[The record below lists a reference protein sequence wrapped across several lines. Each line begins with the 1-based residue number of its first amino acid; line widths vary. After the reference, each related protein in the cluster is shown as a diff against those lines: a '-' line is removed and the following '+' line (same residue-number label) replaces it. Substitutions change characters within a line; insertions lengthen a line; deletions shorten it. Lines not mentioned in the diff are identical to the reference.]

1 MTLGAGLIDA
11 QGKRHQMAGLLP
23 LETSF
28 QSRKLH
34 LGYRKL
40 TATTGPFIGNHNAH
54 EFHYATTRSA
64 PGTPLFIATDSE
76 GTALPPMGLQHGNV
90 FGSFAHII
98 DCASA

>member
-11 QGKRHQMAGLLP
+11 KGKRHQMAGLLP

-40 TATTGPFIGNHNAH
+40 TATAGPFIGKHNAH
-54 EFHYATTRSA
+54 EFHYATTLGA
-64 PGTPLFIATDSE
+64 PGTPLFTATDSE